1 MKRFLLG
8 GVDSRQI
15 VDNPGSTLDELR
27 EQVKILASIV
37 HHMTDFLDQELVDH
51 VFAQAERKCPKMT
64 ASKYD

>member
-15 VDNPGSTLDELR
+15 LDNPGSTLDELR

-37 HHMTDFLDQELVDH
+37 HHMTEFLDQDLVDH
-51 VFAQAERKCPKMT
+51 VFAQAERKCPQRMT
-64 ASKYD
+64 PKSD

>member
-8 GVDSRQI
+8 GVDSRKI

-27 EQVKILASIV
+27 EQVKTLASIV
-37 HHMTDFLDQELVDH
+37 HHMTEFLDQELVDH
-51 VFAQAERKCPKMT
+51 VFAQAERKCPKMI